1 MTEAP
6 PSRFNFWSLLGGR
19 TLLEEHRFR
28 RLWEQHILGQMGQ
41 YAVNYALLILV
52 VGNSGSGIRA
62 GLFIIAYTLPAA
74 TLGPISG
81 VIVDH
86 LSRGFV
92 LAATNVARMLLCI
105 ALVVLTKGT
114 ETLYLFALAFSALS
128 QFNTPAIAAAL
139 PHVVRQDELTTANSL
154 INLGG
159 LFAEAVG
166 IVLIAALM
174 LKTVGA
180 SSLFVV
186 LACLF
191 AASAF
196 LASTIH
202 GLAERATGKQ
212 LQRAVQAGVRSQFAR
227 AWQTLRRDPVSY
239 LALIIS
245 VVGVA
250 ALLVSVT
257 VLPRYAKDELGI
269 SAENVIFVIAPGA
282 IGIFAGLRSV
292 SWLSRLMSKMGAQIL
307 GFAVFV
313 LSLLAFGFVANEAH
327 FLAEWNPLGIAHPGP
342 IHGTGARVFVTMIA
356 AIFVGF
362 GSSLVNV
369 ASRAII
375 NERIPLEMQGRVF
388 AAQNVLAN
396 IASVAPLL
404 VAGAVSD
411 LVGVRPVL
419 IGTAVLMTLFA
430 SWAALRARSV
440 PAVAGGLN
448 A

>member
-1 MTEAP
+1 MTEARP
-6 PSRFNFWSLLGGR
+6 PRFNFWTLLGGR
-19 TLLEEHRFR
+19 TLLEAPRFR

-62 GLFIIAYTLPAA
+62 GLFIIAYTLPSAI
-74 TLGPISG
+74 LGPISG
-81 VIVDH
+81 VVVDR

-92 LAATNVARMLLCI
+92 LAATNVARALLCI
-105 ALVVLTKGT
+105 ALLISTNGVGM
-114 ETLYLFALAFSALS
+114 LYVFALAFSALS
-128 QFNTPAIAAAL
+128 QFNSPAVAAAL
-139 PHVVRQDELTTANSL
+139 PHVVRQEELTTANSL

-166 IVLIAALM
+166 IVLLAALM

-180 SSLFVV
+180 DPLFVV
-186 LACLF
+186 TACLF

-196 LASTIH
+196 LATTIH
-202 GLAERATGKQ
+202 GLTQRATGKQ
-212 LQRAVQAGVRSQFAR
+212 LQRAVQAGVRLQFAR
-227 AWQTLRRDPVSY
+227 AWQTLRRDAPSY

-245 VVGVA
+245 VVGTA
-250 ALLVSVT
+250 ALLVGVT
-257 VLPRYAKDELGI
+257 VLPRYAKEELGV
-269 SAENVIFVIAPGA
+269 SADNVIFVFAPGA
-282 IGIFAGLRSV
+282 IGIFLGLRLV
-292 SWLSRLMSKMGAQIL
+292 DALSRLIGKTRTQAL
-307 GFAVFV
+307 GFIVFV
-313 LSLLAFGFVANEAH
+313 VSILSFGLVANAAD
-327 FLAEWNPLGIAHPGP
+327 FLVHLNPLGIADPGP
-342 IHGTGARVFVTMIA
+342 LHGSGARIAVTMVA
-356 AIFVGF
+356 VIFAGF
-362 GSSLVNV
+362 GSSLINV

-396 IASVAPLL
+396 VASVAPLL
-404 VAGAVSD
+404 VAGVFAD

-419 IGTAVLMTLFA
+419 IGAAVLMTLFVG
-430 SWAALRARSV
+430 WAALRARSV